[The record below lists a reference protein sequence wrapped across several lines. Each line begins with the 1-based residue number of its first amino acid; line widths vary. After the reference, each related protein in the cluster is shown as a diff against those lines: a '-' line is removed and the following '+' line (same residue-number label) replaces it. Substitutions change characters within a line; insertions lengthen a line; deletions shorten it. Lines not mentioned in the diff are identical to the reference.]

1 MIETICTR
9 QNPDG
14 TYDSRGW
21 KNRTN
26 PSIDGFDDES
36 KLMHYVRSWGAGH
49 KAVKVKYYSDKQLVR
64 TVYVKL

>member
-26 PSIDGFDDES
+26 PSLESFDDES
-36 KLMHYVRSWGAGH
+36 KLMRYVRAFGEGYT
-49 KAVKVKYYSDKQLVR
+49 AVKVKYYIDQKLVR
-64 TVYVKL
+64 KVYVKI